1 MASFFGSILLFL
13 LFVVGFMLFMG
24 LALLSR
30 MLGGV
35 RNLWNLFTGKGYSS
49 SKRRQTSNKQYHSEG
64 IFTDNGKQSTRS
76 EDQGHRPHSSG
87 VFKED
92 EGTYVDFEEIK
103 DN

>member
-13 LFVVGFMLFMG
+13 LFAVGFMLFMG

-30 MLGGV
+30 MFGGV
-35 RNLWNLFTGKGYSS
+35 KNMWNFFTGKGRSTTN
-49 SKRRQTSNKQYHSEG
+49 SKRSGKQYHSDGVYTE
-64 IFTDNGKQSTRS
+64 TNQQSNKS
-76 EDQGHRPHSSG
+76 ADQGHRPHSSG

-103 DN
+103 